1 MVAVRDI
8 RPMELILVDEPAVLG
23 PNHDTRPACM
33 ECLLPVDGSFL
44 CDDCGLPLC
53 GSEKCSAAGKF
64 HRSLECRLFRQPT
77 PSGFKFK
84 VKMDRPK

>member
-8 RPMELILVDEPAVLG
+8 RPMELILVDEPAVVG

-53 GSEKCSAAGKF
+53 GSEKCSAGKF

-77 PSGFKFK
+77 PSGFKFR